1 MYINNEEMEE
11 RFDLPKNAGFED
23 DGGIYPEDEG
33 TGGTEGGS
41 GRSRKKGGKSKTPAL
56 DSFSRDLT
64 EFARLDK
71 LDPVIG
77 RDVELDMIIQIL
89 NKRKKNNPIIIGEP
103 GIGKTA
109 IAEALAIRISKKD
122 TDPWLHDKRIVEL
135 NITDIVSGTKYRGQF
150 EERMKAIIEEL
161 KKNPD
166 IIVFIDE
173 IHMVLGAGSA
183 SGSMDAANIL
193 KPILARGEMTV
204 IGATTLNDY
213 KKSIENDTAL
223 ARRFQKVVLQAPTE
237 EETFQIL
244 KQIRY
249 KYEDHHRVTYSDEV
263 IEEIINLTDRYINY
277 RNFPD
282 KGIDVM
288 DEAGSVAKLAIE
300 LPDHIID
307 MQDKLRAAIGK
318 KEKASDAQNYEE
330 AAVFRDEQKEIEA
343 ALKLSTEKWE
353 EEFNQHRKPVTV
365 ADVAQVISSHTGI
378 PLNKLTDSETDRMSK
393 ITEVLSE
400 QVVGQ
405 AAAVEKVA
413 LAIQRSRLGIQN
425 PNKPAS
431 FLFLGPTGVGKT
443 HLAKTLSKY
452 LFDRDDAYIRFD
464 MSEYMEKFSATRL
477 IGAPPG
483 FIGYDE
489 KGELTEKVKNQPYSI
504 LLFDEIEKAHKDVFN
519 LFLSILDDGHIT
531 DSSGSKVNFKNCI
544 IIMTSNIGTA
554 KIASGGAGGLGFST
568 ETEKS
573 KVKNVESLV
582 FKELEKE
589 FTPEFINRIDEKIV
603 FNVLDEDN
611 ALDIVNIEIDSMI
624 NRLLKDQKINI
635 TIDKSVRL
643 LVAEKGFDEKYGAR
657 PLKRAIT
664 QYIENEI
671 SNALISGGV
680 SRTEKIKVSYDK
692 KKEKINVSGTDTKT
706 RKD

>member
-1 MYINNEEMEE
+1 MNKE
-11 RFDLPKNAGFED
+11 RMDSQFDLPQNAGFED
-23 DGGIYPEDEG
+23 EGGVYPEDEG
-33 TGGTEGGS
+33 TGGIGGGS
-41 GRSRKKGGKSKTPAL
+41 GRKKRGAKSKTPAL
-56 DSFSRDLT
+56 DNFSRDLT

-77 RDVELDMIIQIL
+77 REEELDMIIQIL

-135 NITDIVSGTKYRGQF
+135 NITDVVSGTKYRGQF

-173 IHMVLGAGSA
+173 IHIVLGAGSA

-193 KPILARGEMTV
+193 KPILARGEMTC

-223 ARRFQKVVLQAPTE
+223 ARRFQKVILNAPSE

-244 KQIRY
+244 NQIKY
-249 KYEDHHRVTYSDEV
+249 KYEDHHKVTYSDEV
-263 IEEIINLTDRYINY
+263 IREIILLSDRYINY

-282 KGIDVM
+282 KGIDIM
-288 DEAGSVAKLAIE
+288 DEAGSVAKLSIE

-307 MQDKLRAAIGK
+307 MQEKLREVLEK
-318 KEKASDAQNYEE
+318 KQQASDSQNYEQ
-330 AAVFRDEQKEIEA
+330 AAVFRDEGKDISA

-353 EEFNQHRKPVTV
+353 EQFNKNRKPVTFS
-365 ADVAQVISSHTGI
+365 DVAKVISFHTGI
-378 PLNKLTDSETDRMSK
+378 PLDKLTDSEVERMSK
-393 ITEVLSE
+393 IEETLSAD
-400 QVVGQ
+400 VIGQ
-405 AAAVEKVA
+405 AEAVEKVA

-443 HLAKTLSKY
+443 HLAKKLSKY

-464 MSEYMEKFSATRL
+464 MSEYMEKFAATRL

-483 FIGYDE
+483 FVGYEE
-489 KGELTEKVKNQPYSI
+489 KGELTEKIKNQPYSI
-504 LLFDEIEKAHKDVFN
+504 LLLDEIEKAHKDVFN

-531 DSSGSKVNFKNCI
+531 DATGSKVNFKNTI
-544 IIMTSNIGTA
+544 IIMTSNIGTD
-554 KIASGGAGGLGFST
+554 KVVSGGGGVLGFAT

-573 KVKNVESLV
+573 KNKDVQSLV
-582 FKELEKE
+582 FKELEKK
-589 FTPEFINRIDEKIV
+589 FSPEFINRIDEKIV
-603 FNVLDEDN
+603 FNVLSEEN
-611 ALDIVNIEIDSMI
+611 SLEIVNIEVDMMID
-624 NRLLKDQKINI
+624 RLMKDQKIEVV
-635 TIDKSVRL
+635 IDNSVRE
-643 LVAEKGFDEKYGAR
+643 LVAEKGFSDKYGAR
-657 PLKRAIT
+657 PLKRAVT

-671 SNALISGGV
+671 SNALINLEV
-680 SRTEKIKVSYDK
+680 NREQRIKVSYNK
-692 KKEKINVSGTDTKT
+692 KTEEIKVSGTDKKT